1 MQSVMLLLG
10 LTTGAQPFAF
20 APPAG
25 YTAVAAAWSTQHEV
39 PAVDTQELLAAAAA
53 AAAAQEDAVSTVAS
67 ELSSASDAAAP
78 TSAAAAAATPAAV
91 AVASNG
97 SSSCSSS
104 NDKAAAATSSSSG
117 SAQAQGVE
125 VVGNLRVPPPGPI
138 DLSLYTTASDL
149 HMFGLER

>member
-1 MQSVMLLLG
+1 MQSVMYLLALV
-10 LTTGAQPFAF
+10 TGAQPFAF

-25 YTAVAAAWSTQHEV
+25 YTAVAAAWSTQLEV
-39 PAVDTQELLAAAAA
+39 PAVDTQELLAAVAV
-53 AAAAQEDAVSTVAS
+53 AAQDDAVSTVAS
-67 ELSSASDAAAP
+67 ELSFASDA
-78 TSAAAAAATPAAV
+78 TAAAAATPAAAAVV
-91 AVASNG
+91 ASSGSNG
-97 SSSCSSS
+97 SSSSSSS

-117 SAQAQGVE
+117 SAQAQCVE